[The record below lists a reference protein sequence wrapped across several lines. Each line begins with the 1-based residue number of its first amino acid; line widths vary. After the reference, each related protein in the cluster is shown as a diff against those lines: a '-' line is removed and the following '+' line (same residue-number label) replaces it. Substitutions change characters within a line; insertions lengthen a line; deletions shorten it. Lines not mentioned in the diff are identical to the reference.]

1 MNTLPERL
9 VFARKRLDMS
19 QGDVAEAVGMK
30 QPSYRQIESGET
42 KKSKFIYDIA
52 KVLKVNAEWLI
63 DGVGEIDSQA
73 KSQNPVDNVSAPSDE
88 YIVIGGKSD
97 YPLIDISYIDLAGS
111 CGGGYAN
118 GDHPEQKGMLGF
130 TVEFLREND
139 LPISGNGL
147 LLMHA
152 CGESMGYTIPHGTM
166 LLVNTKE
173 NTYDSFISGK
183 IYIFNAEGEMICKRA
198 FKNLDGTVTLVSDNP
213 DKSRYPDQIINK
225 TTFSN
230 FNLFARVRYTFAKM

>member
-9 VFARKRLDMS
+9 IYARTRLDMS
-19 QGDVAEAVGMK
+19 QGEVAKAAGMK
-30 QPSYRQIESGET
+30 QPSYGQIESGET
-42 KKSKFIYDIA
+42 KRSKFIYDIA
-52 KVLKVNAEWLI
+52 KVLKVSPEWLI
-63 DGVGEIDSQA
+63 DGVGDIDSP
-73 KSQNPVDNVSAPSDE
+73 KKVTKPVDYIAAPYEE
-88 YIVIGGKSD
+88 YIVIGGKTD
-97 YPLIDISYIDLAGS
+97 YPLVEISYTDLAGS

-139 LPISGNGL
+139 LPINGDGL

-152 CGESMGYTIPHGTM
+152 CGDSMGYTIPHGTL

-183 IYIFNAEGEMICKRA
+183 IYIFNADGEMICKRA

>member
-1 MNTLPERL
+1 MQNDLSTLGKRIRYLRKQQGLSQAQLAEMIDADQSVIGNIER
-9 VFARKRLDMS
+9 RDSKTS
-19 QGDVAEAVGMK
+19 T
-30 QPSYRQIESGET
+30 YTESL
-42 KKSKFIYDIA
+42 A
-52 KVLKVNAEWLI
+52 KALKVDYVWLSTGTG
-63 DGVGEIDSQA
+63 DDTTRPASVENNRQ
-73 KSQNPVDNVSAPSDE
+73 E
-88 YIVIGGKSD
+88 YIVIGGASEYD
-97 YPLIDISYIDLAGS
+97 LVDISYIDLASS

-139 LPISGNGL
+139 LPISGDGL